1 MSNRKLG
8 SHLVLAGILLFVI
21 ESGACIYRS
30 SEYGAETDRL
40 YRAGLNS
47 SGRGRFAWEFWPDSC
62 GIWFWLVVVGLGIRF
77 AGRNVSEEDRP
88 PITHEV
94 ALVYHLFPEETG
106 FVTEQGGFFSDLV
119 PRIAE
124 GLRPLPLPQLNF
136 AEAVATLKVRP
147 PKDTKPKLAGAFFES
162 LHGVVTAPLSFELVA
177 QAGAIYF
184 QIVCASADQA
194 GVEQQLALYFPGVE
208 VEPHTPD
215 LSEMIPLAHCRYAEA
230 LGNKK
235 TLADFPLDPYA
246 SLFTLLDG
254 LTETDGLLVSVKCI
268 PIREATMSKVLR
280 YAELQAR
287 GQQEGFVDA
296 MAQGAKD
303 AVAAKVPLAG
313 HFYRGYREGVAERT
327 QKIQRLLPS
336 VIKEL
341 AGKMPSWGMTVEVS
355 FTYEGEENPFGNRVQ
370 HFFEQYETAEQKWL
384 GVNDTDEWE
393 KYLRFE
399 TKYVDEALPYCV
411 VACDELAALAH
422 FPGATTQC
430 QRLER
435 AGVASGLPPA
445 LYME

>member
-21 ESGACIYRS
+21 ESGACIYRAN
-30 SEYGAETDRL
+30 EWDVETDRL

-47 SGRGRFAWEFWPDSC
+47 SGRGRFGWSFWPEPC
-62 GIWFWLVVVGLGIRF
+62 GLWLWVIVIGLGIRV
-77 AGRNVSEEDRP
+77 AGRNVPAEDRP

-119 PRIAE
+119 PQVAE

-162 LHGVVTAPLSFELVA
+162 LHGVVTAPLFFDLVA
-177 QAGAIYF
+177 ETGTVYF
-184 QIVCASADQA
+184 QIVCAAADQSV
-194 GVEQQLALYFPGVE
+194 VEQQLALYFPGVE

-215 LSEMIPLAHCRYAEA
+215 LSEMIPLAYCRYAEA
-230 LGNKK
+230 LGDKK

-246 SLFTLLDG
+246 TLFALLDE
-254 LTETDGLLVSVKCI
+254 LTETDELLISVKCI
-268 PIREATMSKVLR
+268 PIREATMNKVLR

-336 VIKEL
+336 VIQEL
-341 AGKMPSWGMTVEVS
+341 RSKMPAWGMTVEVS
-355 FTYEGEENPFGNRVQ
+355 FAYEGEENPFGDGVQ
-370 HFFEQYETAEQKWL
+370 HFFEQYETAEHKWL
-384 GVNDTDEWE
+384 GDNDTEEWG
-393 KYLRFE
+393 KRLRFE
-399 TKYVDEALPYCV
+399 MKFIDVALPYCV

-422 FPGATTQC
+422 LPSDKTQC

-435 AGVASGLPPA
+435 AGVASGLPPD
-445 LYME
+445 LYQE

>member
-1 MSNRKLG
+1 MSNRRLG
-8 SHLVLAGILLFVI
+8 SHIVLAGILLFVL
-21 ESGACIYRS
+21 ESGACFYRM
-30 SEYGAETDRL
+30 AEAERRIT
-40 YRAGLNS
+40 AGLP
-47 SGRGRFAWEFWPDSC
+47 SGPERWAWDFWPDSC
-62 GIWFWLVVVGLGIRF
+62 AIWLLLIVIGAGFRV
-77 AGRNVSEEDRP
+77 AGRNVPAEDLP
-88 PITHEV
+88 LVTHDV

-106 FVTEQGGFFSDLV
+106 FVTAQGGFLSDLV
-119 PRIAE
+119 PQIAE

-136 AEAVATLKVRP
+136 AEALTSLKVRP
-147 PKDTKPKLAGAFFES
+147 PKDAKTKLAGAFFES
-162 LHGVVTAPLSFELVA
+162 LHGVVTAPLSFDLVA
-177 QAGAIYF
+177 QAGTTYF

-194 GVEQQLALYFPGVE
+194 AVEQQLALYFPGVE

-215 LSEMIPLAHCRYAEA
+215 LGEMIPLAHCRYAEA
-230 LGNKK
+230 LGDKK
-235 TLADFPLDPYA
+235 TLADFSLDPYA
-246 SLFTLLDG
+246 PLFALLDG
-254 LTETDGLLVSVKCI
+254 LTETDGLLISVKCI
-268 PIREATMSKVLR
+268 PICEATMSKALR

-287 GQQEGFVDA
+287 GQQEGLVGS

-327 QKIQRLLPS
+327 QKIQRLLPG

-341 AGKMPSWGMTVEVS
+341 AGKMPWWGMTVEVS

-384 GVNDTDEWE
+384 GVNDSDEWE

-422 FPGATTQC
+422 FPGAATQC